1 MSIITKQCHIRS
13 LPSTE
18 YALSFWR
25 ETTLPA
31 IPMIAGE
38 TKNARHLRPELLKQ
52 ESSAPKRQ
60 NKKMAAPF
68 VWGSRFGQNGCNDSF
83 YYNPLTNSP
92 TA

>member
-1 MSIITKQCHIRS
+1 M
-13 LPSTE
+13 
-18 YALSFWR
+18 
-25 ETTLPA
+25 
-31 IPMIAGE
+31 
-38 TKNARHLRPELLKQ
+38 LKQ

-92 TA
+92 AA